1 MPLEACRSCLRHIRI
16 TESDCPFCAA
26 PVLTGFAERSRR
38 RVLPVGR
45 IGRAAFLAW
54 GTTIGALACA
64 DSGGDNAS
72 APSSVAV
79 PEESEAAATLTPVE
93 SAAGELDELNEQ
105 AEAQAQQAR
114 QAAEQAQARATA
126 AEEAAAQ
133 AEARAEESEEAAEA
147 AAEASPMRRR
157 RGPRMPPEGGNVPL
171 YGSPGF

>member
-1 MPLEACRSCLRHIRI
+1 MPLEACRSCSRHIRI
-16 TESDCPFCAA
+16 AESVCPFCAA

-54 GTTIGALACA
+54 GTTVGALACA
-64 DSGGDNAS
+64 DGGGDNSS

-79 PEESEAAATLTPVE
+79 PDESEAAATLTPVE
-93 SAAGELDELNEQ
+93 SAADELNEQ
-105 AEAQAQQAR
+105 AEGQAQQAQQAR
-114 QAAEQAQARATA
+114 ARATA

-171 YGSPGF
+171 YGSPSF